1 MASQQKP
8 VKKIPERRC
17 IGCAGHFPKKD
28 LIRVVRTPE
37 GQIILDATGKAA
49 GRGAYLCNRRECF
62 EKAVKTRALERA
74 LEQKLGE
81 ELIASLER
89 EFPT

>member
-1 MASQQKP
+1 MRMCVACRQMQ
-8 VKKIPERRC
+8 
-17 IGCAGHFPKKD
+17 PKKE
-28 LIRVVRTPE
+28 LLRVVRTPE
-37 GQIILDATGKAA
+37 GEVLIDRTGRKN

-74 LEQKLGE
+74 LEQKLDE

-89 EFPT
+89 EFLT

>member
-1 MASQQKP
+1 MQKKVP
-8 VKKIPERRC
+8 MRMCVACRQMQ
-17 IGCAGHFPKKD
+17 PKKE
-28 LIRVVRTPE
+28 LLRVVRTPE
-37 GQIILDATGKAA
+37 GEVLIDRTGREN